1 MKWAQ
6 ACLLRVIG
14 GYAVFLMTAMAYD
27 SKLPHVVVLG
37 AGFGGLMFAKEFPAH
52 LARITVVDRQNHH
65 VFQPLL
71 YQVATAGLAAP
82 DIAQP
87 IRAILR
93 DKPNLTVLMAAVQG
107 IDLAAKRVQL
117 DQGTLDFDYL
127 VIALGGQTSYFGH
140 DDWEQFA
147 PGLKTL
153 DDAVRLRRNMLLAY
167 ERAEVEPDPVK
178 RAELMTTVVVGG
190 GPTGVELAGSFA
202 ELARTVLYRDFDH
215 IDPRQAHILLVEGG
229 PRVLATFPAD
239 LSASAQQQL
248 AKLGVDVRLN
258 TKVTAIRENE
268 VELDGRPLRAGNI
281 VWAAG
286 VGASPV
292 TRSLGVET
300 DRAGRIKVRPDL
312 SVPGHPTVFAVGD
325 LATLIDA
332 KGVVVP
338 GVAQGAMQGGTFVA
352 KLLAQDLTVGPRPPE
367 ERPAFAYWDKGNMA
381 TIGRS
386 KAIAQIGKMHFSGFF
401 AWVMWLALHI
411 VFLVGLRNR
420 ISVFVNWIYSYF
432 TYKRGARIIMGEPV
446 TTPPAPGPQA
456 SSVS

>member
-1 MKWAQ
+1 
-6 ACLLRVIG
+6 
-14 GYAVFLMTAMAYD
+14 
-27 SKLPHVVVLG
+27 
-37 AGFGGLMFAKEFPAH
+37 MFAKEFPSH
-52 LARITVVDRQNHH
+52 LARVTVVDRQNHH

-87 IRAILR
+87 IRSILR
-93 DKPNLTVLMAAVQG
+93 AKPNLTVLMADVRS
-107 IDLAAKRVQL
+107 IDLAAKTVEL
-117 DQGTLDFDYL
+117 DHGRLAYDYL
-127 VIALGGQTSYFGH
+127 LIALGGQTSYFGH
-140 DDWEQFA
+140 DEWEQFA

-153 DDAVRLRRNMLLAY
+153 DDAVLLRRNMLLAY
-167 ERAEVEPDPVK
+167 ERAEVETDPK
-178 RAELMTTVVVGG
+178 RREELMTTVVVGG

-215 IDPRQAHILLVEGG
+215 IDPRQARILLVEGG
-229 PRVLATFPAD
+229 PRVLGTFPED
-239 LSASAQQQL
+239 LSESALRQL
-248 AKLGVDVRLN
+248 HKLGVEVRLN
-258 TKVTAIRENE
+258 ARVTAIREGE
-268 VELDGRPLRAGNI
+268 VTLDGQPLRAGNI

-300 DRAGRIKVRPDL
+300 DRAGRIKVLPDL

-325 LATLIDA
+325 LAALTDA
-332 KGVVVP
+332 KGQVVP

-352 KLLAQDLTVGPRPPE
+352 KLVAHDLRVGARRPA

-386 KAIAQIGKMHFSGFF
+386 KAIAQIGSVHLSGFP
-401 AWVMWLALHI
+401 AWLMWLGLHI

-420 ISVFVNWIYSYF
+420 LSVFLNWIYSYF
-432 TYKRGARIIMGEPV
+432 TYRRGARIILDGEIAKPR
-446 TTPPAPGPQA
+446 A
-456 SSVS
+456 STR

>member
-1 MKWAQ
+1 MNASASAQ
-6 ACLLRVIG
+6 
-14 GYAVFLMTAMAYD
+14 
-27 SKLPHVVVLG
+27 LPHVVVLG
-37 AGFGGLMFAKEFPAH
+37 AGFGGLMFAKEFPSH
-52 LARITVVDRQNHH
+52 LARVTVVDRQNHH

-87 IRAILR
+87 IRSILR
-93 DKPNLTVLMAAVQG
+93 KKPNLSVLMASVRS
-107 IDLAAKRVQL
+107 IDLAARRVEL
-117 DQGTLDFDYL
+117 DHGSLAFDYL

-153 DDAVRLRRNMLLAY
+153 DDAVLLRRNMLLAY
-167 ERAEVEPDPVK
+167 ERAEVETDPKK
-178 RAELMTTVVVGG
+178 REELMTTVVVGG

-215 IDPRQAHILLVEGG
+215 IDPRQARILLVEGG
-229 PRVLATFPAD
+229 PRVLGTFPED
-239 LSASAQQQL
+239 LSASALRQL
-248 AKLGVDVRLN
+248 TRLGVEVRLN
-258 TKVTAIRENE
+258 TRVTGIRQDE
-268 VELDGRPLRAGNI
+268 VELDGQPLRAGNI

-312 SVPGHPTVFAVGD
+312 SLPGHPKVFAVGD
-325 LATLIDA
+325 LATLTDA

-352 KLLAQDLTVGPRPPE
+352 KLIAHDLRVGARQPA
-367 ERPAFAYWDKGNMA
+367 ERGAFAYWDKGNMA

-386 KAIAQIGKMHFSGFF
+386 KAIAQIGRVHLSGMP
-401 AWVMWLALHI
+401 AWLMWLALHI

-420 ISVFVNWIYSYF
+420 ISVFVNWAYSYF
-432 TYKRGARIIMGEPV
+432 TYQRGARIIMAGTAESGGK
-446 TTPPAPGPQA
+446 TGHG
-456 SSVS
+456 

>member
-1 MKWAQ
+1 MNAPVP
-6 ACLLRVIG
+6 AN
-14 GYAVFLMTAMAYD
+14 
-27 SKLPHVVVLG
+27 LPHVVVLG
-37 AGFGGLMFAKEFPAH
+37 AGFGGLMFAQEFPSR
-52 LARITVVDRQNHH
+52 LARVTVVDRKNHH

-87 IRAILR
+87 IRSILR
-93 DKPNLTVLMAAVQG
+93 KKPNLSVLMASVRS
-107 IDLAAKRVQL
+107 IDLAARRVEL
-117 DQGTLDFDYL
+117 DQGSLEFDYL

-153 DDAVRLRRNMLLAY
+153 DDAVLLRRNMLLAY
-167 ERAEVEPDPVK
+167 ERAEVETDPKK
-178 RAELMTTVVVGG
+178 REELMTTVVVGG

-215 IDPRQAHILLVEGG
+215 IDPRQARILLVEGG
-229 PRVLATFPAD
+229 PRVLATFPED
-239 LSASAQQQL
+239 LSASALKQL
-248 AKLGVDVRLN
+248 HKLGVETRLG
-258 TKVTAIRENE
+258 TKVTAIRDGE
-268 VELDGRPLRAGNI
+268 VTLDGQTLRAGNI

-300 DRAGRIKVRPDL
+300 DRAGRIKVLPDL
-312 SVPGHPTVFAVGD
+312 SVPGHPKVFAVGD
-325 LATLIDA
+325 LATLTDA
-332 KGVVVP
+332 KGHVVP

-352 KLLAQDLTVGPRPPE
+352 KLIAHDLEVGARRPE

-386 KAIAQIGKMHFSGFF
+386 KAVAQIGKMHFSGAL
-401 AWVMWLALHI
+401 AWLMWLALHI

-420 ISVFVNWIYSYF
+420 ITVFVNWVYSYF
-432 TYKRGARIIMGEPV
+432 SYRRGARIIMDGEI
-446 TTPPAPGPQA
+446 AKR
-456 SSVS
+456 